1 MDYSCPPPML
11 FSELIKKELDDTLK
25 PEVDKLLKMKQELPE
40 MGLAPRIQ
48 ILNDYIE
55 NTMDM
60 IKKKA
65 DEIPSKCQS
74 WDLLNRYFLSLF
86 E

>member
-1 MDYSCPPPML
+1 
-11 FSELIKKELDDTLK
+11 
-25 PEVDKLLKMKQELPE
+25 MKQELPE

-55 NTMDM
+55 SSIDM

-65 DEIPSKCQS
+65 DEIPAKNQN
-74 WDLLNRYFLSLF
+74 WELLNRYFLSLF
-86 E
+86 EQ